1 MLPKR
6 VLYFVSH
13 SIFFRAPILCRLK
26 ASGVVNSRCRHPRK
40 SSSWFSVSEML
51 DPASLAVAAGACLPA
66 RNHEALS
73 SSQAHAPQS
82 AINETATECAAFFS
96 FGA

>member
-1 MLPKR
+1 ML
-6 VLYFVSH
+6 
-13 SIFFRAPILCRLK
+13 
-26 ASGVVNSRCRHPRK
+26 N
-40 SSSWFSVSEML
+40 
-51 DPASLAVAAGACLPA
+51 PASLAVAAGACLPA